1 MPVVHVY
8 MWAGR
13 SEEVKGKIIEGI
25 TRVFTENLGIPA
37 EAVTVV
43 IHDIPRENWGMAG
56 KQASRIKI

>member
-1 MPVVHVY
+1 